1 MDIMGKNITG
11 RENSKYKTVKVETC
25 LVFSRNIKE
34 ARVSSWGEFGDD
46 TTEVAGE
53 PDPILSCKSEGRLET
68 LFGVRSTIGEFRLKM
83 SMVLLYGRL

>member
-1 MDIMGKNITG
+1 MGKNITG

-46 TTEVAGE
+46 TEVAGE
-53 PDPILSCKSEGRLET
+53 PDPILSCKSGGRLEA
-68 LFGVRSTIGEFRLKM
+68 LFGVRSTIGEFRLKI
-83 SMVLLYGRL
+83 SMVLLYDRL